1 MYDWL
6 KLRLPKDSK
15 MSPFIAG
22 AVSGMLSNLSVYP
35 MELARTRM
43 AMQGKMSHYTLLD
56 IIKNTFKREGGLS
69 AFYKGGV
76 ASMVGVWIYK
86 GVGFSAYEM
95 IKKANKD
102 SL

>member
-6 KLRLPKDSK
+6 KLRLSK
-15 MSPFIAG
+15 ESAMSPFIAG
-22 AVSGMLSNLSVYP
+22 AISGMLSNLSVYP

-43 AMQGKMSHYTLLD
+43 AMQGKMSKYTLVD
-56 IIKNTFKREGGLS
+56 IIKNTFNREGGFG
-69 AFYKGGV
+69 AFYKGGL

-86 GVGFSAYEM
+86 GVGFSAYEI
-95 IKKANKD
+95 IKKANKY